1 MKNKQSLALL
11 IAGLLMTACSTS
23 PAASST
29 PTPEITPEPTA
40 SAEPTVVD
48 YRNIDVQQ
56 LAKEG
61 MKLTSATVYGVYNQ
75 EGDSVDSSIQTTV
88 YVNDES
94 KEVVF
99 IDFVE
104 ALLPVSAGGA
114 DGWAI
119 LDDEKAEALG
129 DEAVITAGEKRY
141 PAAFEL
147 NGLTWTA
154 AASADSVVYT
164 TEIEGEDIEF
174 MSYIATQE
182 GGAWY
187 HESLAKPAQL
197 LDKEGKP
204 AAEIQI
210 GTKASI
216 EHGVGFWPSPITF
229 PGNIEL
235 IKNYVYDHGVN
246 FGTYPETSDIAKN
259 DAGEWAVADVTTGA
273 TLAGAPNYFNLIKQ
287 AYELIESGQGTPFT
301 AE

>member
-1 MKNKQSLALL
+1 MKNKHSLALL
-11 IAGLLMTACSTS
+11 TAGLMMAACSTS
-23 PAASST
+23 PAPTA
-29 PTPEITPEPTA
+29 TPETMPEPTA
-40 SAEPTVVD
+40 SAEPTTVD
-48 YRNIDVQQ
+48 YRDIDVQQ

-61 MKLTSATVYGVYNQ
+61 MKLTCASVYGVYNQ
-75 EGDSVDSSIQTTV
+75 EGDSVDSSIAATV
-88 YVNDES
+88 YVNDET

-129 DEAVITAGEKRY
+129 GAVITAGEKRY

-154 AASADSVVYT
+154 SSADDQVVYT
-164 TEIEGEDIEF
+164 ASVHGKDVEF
-174 MSYIATQE
+174 IADVATQE

-187 HESLAKPAQL
+187 HEGITEPAQL
-197 LDKEGKP
+197 LDSEGKP

-216 EHGVGFWPSPITF
+216 HHGVDFWPSPITF

-246 FGTYPETSDIAKN
+246 YGTYPESTDIAKN
-259 DAGEWAVADVTTGA
+259 DAGEWTVADVTTGA

-287 AYELIESGQGTPFT
+287 AYDQIESGQGTPFT

>member
-11 IAGLLMTACSTS
+11 IAGLLMTGCSAS
-23 PAASST
+23 PAAGST
-29 PTPEITPEPTA
+29 PTPETTPEPTA

-48 YRNIDVQQ
+48 YRSIDVQQ

-88 YVNDES
+88 YVNDET

-147 NGLTWTA
+147 KGLTWTA

-182 GGAWY
+182 
-187 HESLAKPAQL
+187 
-197 LDKEGKP
+197 
-204 AAEIQI
+204 
-210 GTKASI
+210 
-216 EHGVGFWPSPITF
+216 HGVGFWPSPITF

-246 FGTYPETSDIAKN
+246 YGTYPETSDIAKN
-259 DAGEWAVADVTTGA
+259 DAGEWAVADVTTSA